1 VYPFTGRKDSATGT
15 LSVHDALRSFSIRT
29 FLASKDSP
37 YNNAIL
43 QDLLDKKISNFI
55 STDYIL

>member
-1 VYPFTGRKDSATGT
+1 
-15 LSVHDALRSFSIRT
+15 
-29 FLASKDSP
+29 LASKDSP

-43 QDLLDKKISNFI
+43 QDLLDKKVSNFI